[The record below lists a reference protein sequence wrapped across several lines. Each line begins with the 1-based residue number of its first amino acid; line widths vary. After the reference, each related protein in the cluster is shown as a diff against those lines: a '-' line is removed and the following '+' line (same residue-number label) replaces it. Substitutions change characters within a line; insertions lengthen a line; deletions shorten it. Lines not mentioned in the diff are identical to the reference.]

1 MYIASGNEGYRQQL
15 AQQTAKKQ
23 PLTFANNNHP
33 YVIPVVNGLN
43 AGEELLINEE
53 EEDEETDKSLARK
66 CKSLDAEN
74 LILSWL
80 SHTSNRHFSCNST
93 KPYYSLLSNK
103 YISQR
108 VLRI

>member
-15 AQQTAKKQ
+15 VQQTVKKP
-23 PLTFANNNHP
+23 PLTFANNNQL
-33 YVIPVVNGLN
+33 YITTNVNGPN
-43 AGEELLINEE
+43 GVEELFVNEE
-53 EEDEETDKSLARK
+53 EEDEETVKSLARK

>member
-1 MYIASGNEGYRQQL
+1 MYIASSHEGYHPQL

-23 PLTFANNNHP
+23 PLTFANNHQLYITTN
-33 YVIPVVNGLN
+33 VNGLN
-43 AGEELLINEE
+43 GVKELFVNEE

-66 CKSLDAEN
+66 CKSLVADN
-74 LILSWL
+74 LIYSWL
-80 SHTSNRHFSCNST
+80 SLTCNRHFSCNAT